1 MRRIQASQGRGI
13 PECRNSGPKH
23 SNVPALPWKAAN
35 DLELRGS
42 RFYVMQCRQID
53 NAFDVGDPARIG
65 AFLVSDESAFIT
77 GASYDIN
84 GGTLFS

>member
-1 MRRIQASQGRGI
+1 MTWSSVEA
-13 PECRNSGPKH
+13 
-23 SNVPALPWKAAN
+23 
-35 DLELRGS
+35 